1 MWFTTLVRTGYAL
14 GVTNRY
20 ILGKHPQQDDVRL
33 DERAE
38 RVCGMGVRV
47 AFVDDS
53 VDLLLLYEINFQDD
67 KRFDIVGRERGSDDV
82 VDLARRERPDVLCL
96 DLYLETDDSLPLI
109 RELKEAAPGTKV
121 IVLSGSVRDDPVL
134 GRALAA
140 GADAYVDKMD
150 WVDDLKSTIL
160 RLAA

>member
-1 MWFTTLVRTGYAL
+1 
-14 GVTNRY
+14 
-20 ILGKHPQQDDVRL
+20 
-33 DERAE
+33 
-38 RVCGMGVRV
+38 MGVRV

-53 VDLLLLYEINFQDD
+53 VDLLLLYEINFEHDE
-67 KRFDIVGRERGSDDV
+67 RFDIVGQEQKSHKV
-82 VDLARRERPDVLCL
+82 IPLARRVRPDVLCL

-109 RELKEAAPGTKV
+109 KEVKEATPETKV

-150 WVDDLKSTIL
+150 WVDDLKDTIL
-160 RLAA
+160 RLTA

>member
-1 MWFTTLVRTGYAL
+1 MTRRMACLVVALLLGAYPAAAEERYAL
-14 GVTNRY
+14 V
-20 ILGKHPQQDDVRL
+20 V
-33 DERAE
+33 
-38 RVCGMGVRV
+38 
-47 AFVDDS
+47 
-53 VDLLLLYEINFQDD
+53 
-67 KRFDIVGRERGSDDV
+67 VG
-82 VDLARRERPDVLCL
+82 
-96 DLYLETDDSLPLI
+96 
-109 RELKEAAPGTKV
+109 APGGQTFVATYTTWAAQLTSVFTGPLGFPQDQV